1 MPLRGDFGKLRTLIG
16 GLRATANGALT
27 RAEGRLMQ
35 DALAAT
41 REEVAA
47 CFLYQRDPS
56 GRKWAARITVY
67 GDFRDSNP
75 LLFDLLS
82 YMRFEATDGKVRVT
96 NAKYYAF
103 YHLTPWKRRP
113 AREFLPTRAALGK
126 LPQRL
131 KIAGV
136 RALKALLSGGSATG
150 LRIGVDRIGT

>member
-16 GLRATANGALT
+16 GLKATASGALT

-47 CFLYQRDPS
+47 CFLYQRDPA
-56 GRKWAARITVY
+56 GQAWAARITVY
-67 GDFRDSNP
+67 HDFRDTNP

-82 YMRFEATDGKVRVT
+82 FMRFEAVDGKVRVT
-96 NAKYYAF
+96 NEKYYAF
-103 YHLTPWKRRP
+103 YHLTPWKGRP
-113 AREFLPTRAALGK
+113 ARPFLPTRSNLGH
-126 LPQRL
+126 LPRKL

-136 RALKALLSGGSATG
+136 RALKALFTGGGAAG
-150 LRIGVDRIGT
+150 FRIGSDRIGT